1 MEVRGDV
8 GSGPREQVALTRL
21 AHLLE
26 LIDRRLTRLSLL
38 TVALLVVVVSVLK
51 RGIDLGAPG
60 FGEVFS
66 LQSWPEPV
74 NQYPYSSY
82 GVRIIAWVLQVE
94 DVTSYLLIGV
104 VLSTGFAALV
114 TWRVSKHFSGR
125 SARFALLILLGGPTV
140 WVLSGRFVH
149 TDAFAL
155 AGAVLFVLS
164 GRRMR
169 WALVAAVLALL
180 GAPEQAIVI
189 FLGAYLLS
197 LTTAFRDYRR
207 NAAAGLALVAVGQVV
222 LWIWASQVGVESRVS
237 LLPDLV
243 RRSIEIGLSNFPL
256 TLYSGYGVGILVLS
270 WTTLSA
276 NRREIPL
283 VLAASLLIPL
293 GVTLVTGDQTRVL
306 VIASLA
312 TISMSLAVYGKLI
325 LASLDLH
332 SRWGL
337 GAAAVLIALL
347 PAVEVQ
353 GWNVTSPWVTYFS
366 LVQRYAIDPLPL

>member
-1 MEVRGDV
+1 
-8 GSGPREQVALTRL
+8 
-21 AHLLE
+21 

-125 SARFALLILLGGPTV
+125 SARFALLILLGGPAV

-366 LVQRYAIDPLPL
+366 LVQRYAIDPLPF